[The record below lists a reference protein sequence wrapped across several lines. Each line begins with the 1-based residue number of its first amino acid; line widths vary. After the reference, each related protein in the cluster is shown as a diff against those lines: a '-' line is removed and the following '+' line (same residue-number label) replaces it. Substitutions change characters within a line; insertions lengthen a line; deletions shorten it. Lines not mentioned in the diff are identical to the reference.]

1 MYYTSKAALW
11 RWIGSFWYIVWCW
24 DLLAKDCVTQMSR
37 MTLSINKLITTLVF
51 LKGQLSKL
59 IKNLLFLKVET
70 RNFDRDLSFESAKR
84 SSPIGVSISSQN
96 ERIPGCHRMPPDAT
110 GYPRKRDTACSKQ
123 PPGLAPEVKMTV
135 V

>member
-1 MYYTSKAALW
+1 MN
-11 RWIGSFWYIVWCW
+11 
-24 DLLAKDCVTQMSR
+24 AKSTPISEHGTLKSHRGLTLEPR
-37 MTLSINKLITTLVF
+37 MTLSINKLIKNRVF

-59 IKNLLFLKVET
+59 IKNLVFLKVET
-70 RNFDRDLSFESAKR
+70 RNFDRGLSFESAKR

-96 ERIPGCHRMPPDAT
+96 EHIRGSRQSPAEPGRAT

-123 PPGLAPEVKMTV
+123 PPGLAPEVRMTV